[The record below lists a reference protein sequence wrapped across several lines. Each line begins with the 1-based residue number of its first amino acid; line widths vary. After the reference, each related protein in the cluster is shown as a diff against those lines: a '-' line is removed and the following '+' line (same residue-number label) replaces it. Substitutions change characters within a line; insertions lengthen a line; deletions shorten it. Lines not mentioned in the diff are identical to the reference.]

1 MKKLKRLAVAFVL
14 IAGVGFGMASCSD
27 DYYYEEP
34 VQPLPPSAE
43 NPMVPG
49 TDYPTK
55 PGPDP
60 YNY

>member
-14 IAGVGFGMASCSD
+14 LAGVGVAMTSCSD
-27 DYYYEEP
+27 DYYYEGPEK
-34 VQPLPPSAE
+34 E
-43 NPMVPG
+43 IPMLPG

-55 PGPDP
+55 PGPEA

>member
-14 IAGVGFGMASCSD
+14 LAGIGVGMASCSD

-34 VQPLPPSAE
+34 EKIKPLP
-43 NPMVPG
+43 PG

-55 PGPDP
+55 PGPEP
-60 YNY
+60 YNF